1 MIPGMNSL
9 AEERNRD
16 LESGLI
22 AELLS
27 DFGRRFYFPKGIVS
41 QSGEAKEKAHRLN
54 ATIGMA
60 TEGGQPLHL
69 PMIMECIRGLEP
81 KEIFSYAPTAGV
93 PELRKLWKEEI
104 LRKNP
109 TLKGKKTSLP
119 LVVSGL
125 THGISIMADLFA
137 DPGDRVIVPDMF
149 WGNYRLIFEERREA
163 RVVTF
168 AFFDDRGGFNLSA
181 LQGALEGAD
190 KAILILN
197 FPNNPTG
204 YSPSKREAEQLVRV
218 LADQARKGSRLLV
231 LCDDAY
237 FGLFYEQDT
246 CKQSLFAQLAD
257 LHENLLAVKIDG
269 ATKEDLA
276 WGFRLGFI
284 TFAAK
289 GLEDPHYNALGR
301 KLMGAV
307 RSSVSNC
314 NHLGQSLLIRALESD
329 TFQDELKRSFDTM
342 QIRYRKVRELVR
354 DSKLRALPF
363 NSGYFMTFILEGGGT
378 EALRQTLLN
387 DHGIGTI
394 SIQDQYLRV
403 AYSSVDVDRLEEL
416 YNAIYEAVDRL

>member
-1 MIPGMNSL
+1 MIPGMNPL
-9 AEERNRD
+9 AEELNRD

-307 RSSVSNC
+307 RSSVSNS

-387 DHGIGTI
+387 DYGIGTI

-416 YNAIYEAVDRL
+416 YNAIYEAADRL